1 MKKTIS
7 VNLNRQI
14 FYLDI
19 DAYDKLEE
27 YLNSIKKYF
36 KNQNSFEVVEDIE
49 SRIAEKFEEII
60 NKSKKVIQIIDV
72 EKIIEE
78 MGTVDDITGE
88 DEEIETK
95 TETEKIKKKLF
106 RDPENKILTGAAA
119 GFGWYFG
126 IKSIFIRIVLLI
138 LFFNPSTTWLAVI
151 LYIASWLIIPEAKTN
166 WEKLEMKGKPTTV
179 NELQTAVEEK
189 TSKVVSN
196 IEAKTRNIIQKIFS
210 FFSNVIKFCWIWFW
224 KISGFFALIFTILT
238 IMAVTIG
245 MIFVYLYP
253 NMPYFDFSFLKAIRA
268 PWLEIAYVALGLVIL
283 TPFIFI
289 IDLADSLMRLKW
301 RVSVQK
307 IIILLIIWI
316 ASLVVL
322 SGIAKINY
330 PQYKDSL
337 NNSIQH
343 LKYIN
348 YIDESNSEI
357 LKIGKVSEI
366 DISSVKEVK
375 IIEGNENEVKIIGS
389 QYSIKELNQNYQDGK
404 LIINGKSEKWFN
416 CHDCSGYTS
425 TVRVEIKT
433 KNINSLKLDNDIDA
447 WYFPNGNNINIE
459 VGNRVGLK
467 IEGILNK
474 ASIKVGQNSVINML
488 DTKITEI
495 NTDLYNGVIKT
506 QAKKIKI
513 TGNENSTLIYQGSP
527 EIISD
532 KSDKTN
538 KEKYILSE
546 DYDKI
551 EKAIMDTLINVDG
564 TKKKIKDFDWTK
576 EFEKQSD
583 YGFYNI
589 FTAVRSIENNK
600 VYIIWLIEKNGTI
613 SQKTFTKIDN
623 WEEVH
628 YLNLVNDKFLRIN
641 GQVYGPDLKEET
653 KEFYID
659 KTKGILQ
666 IKPETNLEI
675 EE

>member
-27 YLNSIKKYF
+27 YINSIKKYF
-36 KNQNSFEVVEDIE
+36 KDQNSLEVIDDIE
-49 SRIAEKFEEII
+49 ARIAEKFEEMIG
-60 NKSKKVIQIIDV
+60 KSKKAIQIYDV

-78 MGTVDDITGE
+78 MGSIDDITE
-88 DEEIETK
+88 KDEEAETK
-95 TETEKIKKKLF
+95 IEAEKVKKKLF
-106 RDPENKILTGAAA
+106 RDSETKIIA
-119 GFGWYFG
+119 GVSSGLSWYFG
-126 IKSIFIRIVLLI
+126 IKSIFIRLIFIV
-138 LFFNPSTTWLAVI
+138 FFLNPATFWLATI
-151 LYIASWLIIPEAKTN
+151 LYFTAWLIVPEAKSN
-166 WEKLEMKGKPTTV
+166 WEKLAMKGRPATV
-179 NELQTAVEEK
+179 NELQTEVEEK
-189 TSKVVSN
+189 TSKIISGV
-196 IEAKTRNIIQKIFS
+196 ELKTRNIIQKLFGC
-210 FFSNVIKFCWIWFW
+210 FFKIIKFCWVWFW
-224 KISGFFALIFTILT
+224 RISGFFALIFTILT
-238 IMAVTIG
+238 MMAIVVG

-253 NMPYFDFSFLKAIRA
+253 NMPYFDFSFLRAINS
-268 PWLEIAYVALGLVIL
+268 PWLEIAYVALGLIIL
-283 TPFIFI
+283 TPFVFF
-289 IDLADSLMRLKW
+289 IDLVDSLMKLKW
-301 RVSVQK
+301 CVSVKK
-307 IIILLIIWI
+307 IIILLIIWTS
-316 ASLVVL
+316 SLIVFC
-322 SGIAKINY
+322 GTAKINY
-330 PQYKDSL
+330 SKYKDSL

-343 LKYIN
+343 LKYLN

-357 LKIGKVSEI
+357 IKTGEVSEI
-366 DISSVKEVK
+366 YISSVKEVK
-375 IIEGNENEVKIIGS
+375 IIEGNENEIKIIGS
-389 QYSIKELNQNYQDGK
+389 KYSIKELGQNYQNGK
-404 LIINGKSEKWFN
+404 ITINGKSEKWFS
-416 CHDCSGYTS
+416 CQDCSGYTS
-425 TVRVEIKT
+425 TVRIEIKT
-433 KNINSLKLDNDIDA
+433 KNIKNLKLDNDIDA

-459 VGNRVGLK
+459 VGKRVGLK
-467 IEGILNK
+467 IEGTLNQ
-474 ASIKVGQNSVINML
+474 AFVKVGQNSVVNML
-488 DTKITEI
+488 DTKITEVD
-495 NTDLYNGVIKT
+495 TDLYNGVIKT

-513 TGNENSTLIYQGSP
+513 TGNENSTLIYQGLP

-532 KSDKTN
+532 QNDKTN

-564 TKKKIKDFDWTK
+564 TKKKIKDFEWTK

-600 VYIIWLIEKNGTI
+600 VYIVWLIEKNGII

-675 EE
+675 E